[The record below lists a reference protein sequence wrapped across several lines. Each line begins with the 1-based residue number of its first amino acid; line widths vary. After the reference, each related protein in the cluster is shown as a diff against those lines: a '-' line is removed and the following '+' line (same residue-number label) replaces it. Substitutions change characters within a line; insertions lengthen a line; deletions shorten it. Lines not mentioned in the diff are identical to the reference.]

1 MLNQRNNVEIKSNT
15 SQRNSAFELLRII
28 AMILIVFHHFAVHG
42 GFEWGTQSL
51 TIPYFWYNLIAMG
64 GKIGA
69 NVFVLISGYFMVNS
83 NGSIFNF
90 KKVLKFWGQI
100 FFYSIAIYCIFI
112 LAGVSKFGIVS
123 FVKTI
128 FPITFGSWWFAST
141 YFVLFLIHPFLNKL
155 LHCLGKKSYQRLLVL
170 LIICWCI
177 IPTFTTSPYESNSLL
192 WFITLYT
199 IAGYIRIYGLNPR
212 YTSKHYFILC
222 GIFSALTYLSN
233 VVFSF
238 LGTKWSIFASHTRY
252 FYGEQKLPVLLV
264 ALTLFMAFAT
274 LKMSYHKSIN
284 IIASATF
291 GVYLIHDNELT
302 RHFLWLNV
310 FKNAQY
316 QDSLMLIPYSIGVVI
331 LVYITCTVIDLVRQ
345 QILEKPCMKI
355 VNHYADSWLQPF
367 KRICDFFKG
376 KIFGE

>member
-1 MLNQRNNVEIKSNT
+1 MLNKKNNAGIKPNT

-42 GFEWGTQSL
+42 GFEWDTQSL
-51 TIPYFWYNLIAMG
+51 SIPYFWYNFIAMG
-64 GKIGA
+64 GKIGS

-83 NGSIFNF
+83 KNSIFNF

-100 FFYSIAIYCIFI
+100 FFYSIAIYCIFV
-112 LAGVSKFGIVS
+112 LAGVSKFGIIS

-128 FPITFGSWWFAST
+128 FPITFGSWWFASA

-155 LHCLGKKSYQRLLVL
+155 LHCLEKKSYQCLLVL

-199 IAGYIRIYGLNPR
+199 IAGYIRIYGLNLR
-212 YTSKHYFILC
+212 FTSKQYFALC
-222 GIFSALTYLSN
+222 GVFSVLTYLSN
-233 VVFSF
+233 VLFSF
-238 LGTKWSIFASHTRY
+238 LGTKWNIFAAHTRY
-252 FYGEQKLPVLLV
+252 FYGEQKLPVLLIS
-264 ALTLFMAFAT
+264 LTLFMAFASI
-274 LKMSYHKSIN
+274 KMSYHKSIN

-291 GVYLIHDNELT
+291 GVYLIHDNEVV

-310 FKNAQY
+310 FKNVQY
-316 QDSLMLIPYSIGVVI
+316 QNSLMLIPYSIGVVI
-331 LVYITCTVIDLVRQ
+331 LVYTACTVIDLIRQ
-345 QILEKPCMKI
+345 QILEKPYMKI
-355 VNHYADSWLQPF
+355 VNRYADSWLKPF
-367 KRICDFFKG
+367 KRICDYFKR